1 MKPADRPRYFI
12 DPPDH
17 SPESEEEI
25 RSFAYIQGGVPRPGV
40 EPLREGDIIRYQQI
54 PLNAFSTAQVIL
66 IRSFEDSAKYG
77 VSPLR
82 LSDQY
87 AIQTDQPIRRIVSMN
102 YQTGELEDNRKWSH
116 FHNLRDFG
124 LVCFVKCA
132 DDSTK
137 IKWNRLGEKAEL
149 KSFTIN

>member
-1 MKPADRPRYFI
+1 M
-12 DPPDH
+12 
-17 SPESEEEI
+17 
-25 RSFAYIQGGVPRPGV
+25 

-54 PLNAFSTAQVIL
+54 PLNAFSTAQVNR
-66 IRSFEDSAKYG
+66 IRSFDDSSKNG

-87 AIQTDQPIRRIVSMN
+87 AIQTDQPISRIVTVN

-116 FHNLRDFG
+116 FHNLCDFR

-132 DDSTK
+132 DDRTK

-149 KSFTIN
+149 KSFNLQDIVANLHDRAGAMILQGLFSLSRPANPNRD

>member
-1 MKPADRPRYFI
+1 M
-12 DPPDH
+12 
-17 SPESEEEI
+17 
-25 RSFAYIQGGVPRPGV
+25 

-54 PLNAFSTAQVIL
+54 PLNAFSTAQVNR
-66 IRSFEDSAKYG
+66 IRSFDDSSKNG

-87 AIQTDQPIRRIVSMN
+87 AIQTDQPISRIVTMN

-116 FHNLRDFG
+116 FHNLCDFR

-132 DDSTK
+132 NDRMK
-137 IKWNRLGEKAEL
+137 INGIGLGKRQ
-149 KSFTIN
+149 N

>member
-1 MKPADRPRYFI
+1 M
-12 DPPDH
+12 
-17 SPESEEEI
+17 
-25 RSFAYIQGGVPRPGV
+25 

-54 PLNAFSTAQVIL
+54 PLNAFSTAKVIL
-66 IRSFEDSAKYG
+66 IRSSEDSAKYG

-116 FHNLRDFG
+116 FHNLCDFR

-132 DDSTK
+132 NDRMK
-137 IKWNRLGEKAEL
+137 INGIGLGKRQ
-149 KSFTIN
+149 N